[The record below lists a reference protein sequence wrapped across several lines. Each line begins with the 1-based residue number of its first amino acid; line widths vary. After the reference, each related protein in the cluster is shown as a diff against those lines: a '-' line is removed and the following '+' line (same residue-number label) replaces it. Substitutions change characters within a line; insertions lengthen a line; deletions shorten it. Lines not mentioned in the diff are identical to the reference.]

1 MAESYRRGIDFMRE
15 VYDLGPA
22 LAVACVSQDGRKDFQ
37 FARVQKLGVG
47 VCTLQD
53 KYGRMV
59 PNVDRAPVE
68 WWKTHYR
75 EVGVSDPVDS
85 SDLIIVR
92 NHGRVK
98 ITTGYTNGAVAEKG
112 LEIYGAGSE
121 DSFYRIMALR
131 ELWKEGLLPQD
142 VSLNMFVLTPD
153 DQNDEFLQLLMA
165 LPIMKVHEV
174 V

>member
-1 MAESYRRGIDFMRE
+1 MRE

-68 WWKTHYR
+68 WWKTHYL
-75 EVGVSDPVDS
+75 EGGNPTKNSCHH
-85 SDLIIVR
+85 VR
-92 NHGRVK
+92 HGIPK
-98 ITTGYTNGAVAEKG
+98 
-112 LEIYGAGSE
+112 
-121 DSFYRIMALR
+121 
-131 ELWKEGLLPQD
+131 
-142 VSLNMFVLTPD
+142 
-153 DQNDEFLQLLMA
+153 EFLSVFLFRGI
-165 LPIMKVHEV
+165 PV
-174 V
+174 